1 MKLSLLAFLCILY
14 ITTASAQTQYINAEG
29 KTISQRFVVPK
40 GYARLKSDTST
51 FAYYLQNL
59 PLKPHGTLVKLH
71 DGRTKP
77 NRSVYVGVID
87 LEIGKTNLQQC
98 ADAVIRL
105 RAEYLYRQKRYSDIH
120 FNLTNGF
127 NAEYSKWKDGY
138 RVEVTGNKTRWVKT
152 SKPSN
157 DYQTFRKYLD
167 FVFTYAG
174 TLSLS
179 KELTKVT
186 FANMQIGDV
195 LIQGGSPGHAVTV
208 VDMAENPTTKE
219 KIYLLAQSYMPA
231 QEIQVLQNPSNAN
244 NSPWFNLTN
253 NSTQI
258 PTPEWLFYIADLKR
272 FNSN

>member
-1 MKLSLLAFLCILY
+1 MKPSILILLCILY
-14 ITTASAQTQYINAEG
+14 ITTVSAQAQYINAEG
-29 KTISQRFVVPK
+29 KNISQRFMVPK
-40 GYARLKSDTST
+40 GYARLKSDTSSFT
-51 FAYYLQNL
+51 YYLQNL

-77 NRSVYVGVID
+77 NRSVYIGVID
-87 LEIGKTNLQQC
+87 LEIGKANLQQC

-105 RAEYLYRQKRYSDIH
+105 RAEYLYRQKRYNNIH

-127 NAEYSKWKDGY
+127 NAEYSKWKEGY
-138 RVEVTGNKTRWVKT
+138 RVEVTGSKTRWVKT
-152 SKPSN
+152 STPSN
-157 DYQTFRKYLD
+157 DYKTFRKYLD

-179 KELTKVT
+179 KELTKVNVS
-186 FANMQIGDV
+186 NMQIGDV
-195 LIQGGSPGHAVTV
+195 LIQGGSPGHAVIV
-208 VDMAENPTTKE
+208 VDMAENPKTKE

-244 NSPWFNLTN
+244 NSPWYNLTN